1 MNIKDGFKFGVG
13 LWLATMLMGTLWIV
27 ITAQIATSILF

>member
-13 LWLATMLMGTLWIV
+13 LWLATLLIGTLWVV
-27 ITAQIATSILF
+27 IASVIATAIVF